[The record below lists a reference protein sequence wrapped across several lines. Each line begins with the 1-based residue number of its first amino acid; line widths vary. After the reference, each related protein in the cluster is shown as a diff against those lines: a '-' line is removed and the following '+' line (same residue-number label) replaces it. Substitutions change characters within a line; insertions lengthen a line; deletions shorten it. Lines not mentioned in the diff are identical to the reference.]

1 MGLFDTIIFDKSVIQ
16 GIDPKIDKYLTFLGD
31 KQVGLQTKDLDCCM
45 SSFLIEEGK
54 LIIDDVKYEYIEGTG
69 PFGGHYNE
77 ISREKKLH
85 NLTCTIKAYDF
96 LNSSPVDIWIELKFV
111 FVDGVLQ
118 KISLSEYEET
128 DSAERLERL
137 AKFQKE
143 VSESIKFGKTF
154 RGKMQRAFGNF
165 LGLVSRKIIN
175 LGDYIRLISYKL

>member
-1 MGLFDTIIFDKSVIQ
+1 MD
-16 GIDPKIDKYLTFLGD
+16 
-31 KQVGLQTKDLDCCM
+31 
-45 SSFLIEEGK
+45 
-54 LIIDDVKYEYIEGTG
+54 
-69 PFGGHYNE
+69 
-77 ISREKKLH
+77 
-85 NLTCTIKAYDF
+85 
-96 LNSSPVDIWIELKFV
+96 FV
-111 FVDGVLQ
+111 FIDGVLQ
-118 KISLSEYEET
+118 KTSLVKYEET